1 MEKLILYFPVID
13 YPYMNYMAEL
23 KTLLEHRQESA
34 KRRAILFFH
43 TRREILMKLFDS
55 FGTSLLS
62 LSSCV
67 CD

>member
-13 YPYMNYMAEL
+13 HPYMNYMAEI

-34 KRRAILFFH
+34 KRRAILLLH

-55 FGTSLLS
+55 FGTSLLPFPS
-62 LSSCV
+62 RI